1 MFMAGGYL
9 DNDVQRTFSAVTRA
23 ISAARTLV
31 AWECGA
37 AGPDK
42 DCGYEGPI
50 VKSIAGKPTAQE
62 GKNCQCAHCDLQGNL
77 MAQVCDLWSNES
89 VEYHPEFGGSSV
101 QCWLGPLGYE
111 VSLMNTAIQ
120 TGQEKT
126 LRDLYMISDTPTR
139 SDRPSLR
146 TVTTSTSGP
155 RLPDSPL
162 PRSSRAD
169 TRARR
174 SS

>member
-1 MFMAGGYL
+1 MEYVWSQFVDIAKKNKVVAGGDTNCSGANTSMFMAGGYL

-37 AGPDK
+37 SGPDK

-77 MAQVCDLWSNES
+77 IAQCCDLWSRVRRILRPVLARIHRIRGLPHEHR
-89 VEYHPEFGGSSV
+89 HPVRPGEDP
-101 QCWLGPLGYE
+101 QGPLH
-111 VSLMNTAIQ
+111 
-120 TGQEKT
+120 
-126 LRDLYMISDTPTR
+126 DL
-139 SDRPSLR
+139 
-146 TVTTSTSGP
+146 
-155 RLPDSPL
+155 
-162 PRSSRAD
+162 
-169 TRARR
+169 
-174 SS
+174 